1 MSEPVTLCV
10 ITLNEEDRLADCLR
24 SAEFVDHTVVV
35 DSESTDRTREIA
47 EEHGAEVTVRQF
59 SGRLVEQKDHAVELA
74 KTDWVL
80 CLDSDERLSPE
91 LVESVKAALEDPGET
106 VAFSMNR
113 RTWYLGRFIRH
124 GGWYPDKKVRLFR
137 RDRAKWGGVNP
148 HDHVQV
154 EPGAA
159 VGHLE
164 GDILHYSYRS
174 VSDHLRQ
181 IDNFTSTAAQAWV
194 EAGRKFRFFRL
205 VLNPVGK
212 FFRMY
217 VLKAGF
223 LDGAAGFGVAVLGS
237 YYVFLKYL
245 KFWELTRRNRG

>member
-24 SAEFVDHTVVV
+24 SASFADHTVVV
-35 DSESTDRTREIA
+35 DSASTDHTREIA
-47 EEHGAEVTVRQF
+47 AEHGAEVVIEQF
-59 SGRLVEQKDHAVELA
+59 AGRLVEQKDRAVGLA

-80 CLDSDERLSPE
+80 CLDADERLTPE
-91 LVESVKAALEDPGET
+91 LAQSVRSALADPGDT

-113 RTWYLGRFIRH
+113 RTFHLGRFILH
-124 GGWYPDKKVRLFR
+124 GGWYPDRKVRLFR

-148 HDHVQV
+148 HDRVMV
-154 EPGAA
+154 ESGK
-159 VGHLE
+159 VGHLR

-181 IDNFTSTAAQAWV
+181 IDNFTTTSAKAWV
-194 EAGRKFRFFRL
+194 ERGRRFSFFRL
-205 VLNPVGK
+205 VFNPVGK
-212 FFRMY
+212 FVRMY
-217 VLKAGF
+217 FLKAGF
-223 LDGAAGFGVAVLGS
+223 LDGAAGFCVAVLGS

-245 KFWELTRRNRG
+245 KHWELTRRSRG

>member
-24 SAEFVDHTVVV
+24 SASFADHTVVV
-35 DSESTDRTREIA
+35 DSCSTDRTREIA
-47 EEHGAEVTVRQF
+47 EEFGAEVVVRQF
-59 SGRLVEQKDHAVELA
+59 GGRLVEQKDHAVGLA

-80 CLDSDERLSPE
+80 CLDCDERLTPE
-91 LVESVKAALEDPGET
+91 LVRSVRDALAGPGDT

-113 RTWYLGRFIRH
+113 RTFYLGRFIDH
-124 GGWYPDKKVRLFR
+124 GGWYPDRKVRLFR
-137 RDRAKWGGVNP
+137 RDKARWGGVNP
-148 HDHVQV
+148 HDHVVV
-154 EPGAA
+154 ESGP

-164 GDILHYSYRS
+164 GDIHHYSYRS

-181 IDNFTSTAAQAWV
+181 IDNFTTTSAQAWV
-194 EAGRKFRFFRL
+194 ERGRKFSFFKL
-205 VLNPVGK
+205 VFNPVGK

-223 LDGAAGFGVAVLGS
+223 LDGAAGFCVAALGAT
-237 YYVFLKYL
+237 YVFLKYL
-245 KFWELTRRNRG
+245 KHWELTRRNRD

>member
-24 SAEFVDHTVVV
+24 SASFTDHTVVV
-35 DSESTDRTREIA
+35 DSESTDRTRDVASEL
-47 EEHGAEVTVRQF
+47 GAEVIIKQF
-59 SGRLVEQKDHAVELA
+59 RGRLVEQKDHAVNQA

-80 CLDSDERLSPE
+80 CLDADERLTPE
-91 LVESVKAALEDPGET
+91 LVDSVTAALADPGDT

-124 GGWYPDKKVRLFR
+124 GGWYPDRKVRLFR

-148 HDHVQV
+148 HDHVLV
-154 EPGAA
+154 ESGR
-159 VGHLE
+159 VGHLD

-181 IDNFTSTAAQAWV
+181 IDNFTTTAAQAWV
-194 EAGRKFRFFRL
+194 ERGRKFSFFRL
-205 VLNPVGK
+205 VFNPVGK
-212 FFRMY
+212 FIRMY
-217 VLKAGF
+217 LLKAGF
-223 LDGAAGFGVAVLGS
+223 LDGAAGFCVAVLGS

-245 KFWELTRRNRG
+245 KHWELVRRNRD

>member
-24 SAEFVDHTVVV
+24 SAAFADHTVVV
-35 DSESTDRTREIA
+35 DSESTDRTCEIA
-47 EEHGAEVTVRQF
+47 AEHGAVVVVKQF
-59 SGRLVEQKDHAVELA
+59 GGRLVEQKDHAVSLA

-80 CLDSDERLSPE
+80 CLDSDERLTEE
-91 LVESVKAALEDPGET
+91 LVGSVKAALAEPGDA

-113 RTWYLGRFIRH
+113 RTFYLGRFIDH
-124 GGWYPDKKVRLFR
+124 GGWYPDRKVRLFR

-148 HDHVQV
+148 HDHVEV
-154 EPGAA
+154 SSGE
-159 VGHLE
+159 VRHLK
-164 GDILHYSYRS
+164 GDIHHYSYRS
-174 VSDHLRQ
+174 VSDHLKQ
-181 IDNFTSTAAQAWV
+181 IDSFTTTAAQAWM
-194 EAGRKFRFFRL
+194 ERGRNFSFFRL
-205 VLNPVGK
+205 VFNPVGK

-223 LDGAAGFGVAVLGS
+223 LDGAAGFCVAVLGS

-245 KFWELTRRNRG
+245 KHWELLRRSRG